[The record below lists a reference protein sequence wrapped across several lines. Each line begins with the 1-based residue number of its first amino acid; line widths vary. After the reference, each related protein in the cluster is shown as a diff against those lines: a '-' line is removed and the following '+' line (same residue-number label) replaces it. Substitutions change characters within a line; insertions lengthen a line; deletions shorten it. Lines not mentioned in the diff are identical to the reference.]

1 MRLVVV
7 DEINDAEVVAGDW
20 CEAAAHD
27 LLCIKGYDA
36 KGNISVETE
45 QGLNLLTLTELLC
58 CYKDVKYLGA
68 GRYSCTTLREVE
80 TLTNEEIMQQKV

>member
-1 MRLVVV
+1 MRHIVV
-7 DEINDAEVVAGDW
+7 DEINDVEVVAGDW

-27 LLCIKGYDA
+27 LLRVTGYDA

-45 QGLNLLTLTELLC
+45 QGLKLLTPTELFC
-58 CYKDVKYLGA
+58 CYNDVKYLGA

-80 TLTNEEIMQQKV
+80 TLTDEEVRHRQ